1 MVGGI
6 SNEPVLNIFWGGELE
21 TAINVISRMI
31 SADTPLNYPDFKN
44 VFALN
49 TDAYDKQVGGVFSFK
64 RNY

>member
-31 SADTPLNYPDFKN
+31 SADTPLNYPDFK
-44 VFALN
+44 
-49 TDAYDKQVGGVFSFK
+49 KMCS
-64 RNY
+64 R